1 MEMKGEVELLQRL
14 ESEVME
20 IKKMLERLEVMLVGE
35 EEITEEERK
44 EIEARLKESEE
55 GETISLEEFLRDI
68 DVQGRD
74 TS

>member
-1 MEMKGEVELLQRL
+1 MKGEVELLQRL

-55 GETISLEEFLRDI
+55 GETVSLEEFLRDI